1 MLASTRRL
9 RMDQSRS
16 SDPLLPDPRRDLL
29 LLYAAR
35 AARNF
40 GDGFAVIV
48 LPAYLSA
55 IGYTPGEIGLVAT
68 AALSGAALLTLSVGW
83 LAPRFDLRGLLIAGA
98 FLMAATGLAMSNA
111 QHLAL
116 IMVVAFIGTMNMATG
131 DLGVLVPIEHA
142 MLAREATDD
151 TRTSVFARYSLIGAF
166 ASAAGALAAATPD
179 LLRHAGLAEVPALQ
193 AMLYLY
199 AALGLAG
206 AVCYRFLPRARPDPD
221 APKQAPPAHVP
232 AKWFP
237 VRRKEHAPIALG
249 PSRGIVYKLAALFS
263 VDAFAGGFTVQ
274 SLMALWLLERF
285 GMSLAAASVFFFWSS
300 VLAALSFPAA
310 ARLAARFGLVNTMVF
325 THIPSSICLIVAAF
339 VPNLYAVLAL
349 LLVRSALSQMD
360 VPTRTSYVMAV
371 VTPAERPAAA
381 SVTAVPR
388 SLAASVS
395 PAFAG
400 VLYGLPFSA
409 LPLVLCGALKIAYDV
424 ALLVSFRHIKPP
436 EEQQAVARS

>member
-1 MLASTRRL
+1 MT
-9 RMDQSRS
+9 DV
-16 SDPLLPDPRRDLL
+16 PNPRRDLF
-29 LLYAAR
+29 LLYVAR

-48 LPAYLSA
+48 LPAYLAA
-55 IGYTPGEIGLVAT
+55 IGFESQEIGLVAT
-68 AALSGAALLTLSVGW
+68 AALSGAALLTLTVGY
-83 LAPRFDLRGLLIAGA
+83 LAPRFDLRSLLIAGA
-98 FLMAATGLAMSNA
+98 VLMTATGLAMPNA
-111 QHLAL
+111 RHLLL
-116 IMVVAFIGTMNMATG
+116 IMLVAFIGTMNMATG
-131 DLGVLVPIEHA
+131 DIGVLVPIEHA
-142 MLAREATDD
+142 MLAREAADQER
-151 TRTSVFARYSLIGAF
+151 TRVFARYSLIGTF

-179 LLRHAGLAEVPALQ
+179 LLRLAGLGELLALQ
-193 AMLYLY
+193 SMLYLY

-206 AVCYRFLPRARPDPD
+206 AVCYRFLPRARPDPN
-221 APKQAPPAHVP
+221 APREAPPPHVP

-237 VRRKEHAPIALG
+237 VRRKEHAPSGLG

-263 VDAFAGGFTVQ
+263 IDAFAGGFAVQ
-274 SLMALWLLERF
+274 SLVALWLLERF

-300 VLAALSFPAA
+300 VLSALSFPAA

-339 VPNLYAVLAL
+339 VPNLYGVLAL

-371 VTPAERPAAA
+371 VTPPERPAAA

-388 SLAASVS
+388 SLASSIS

-400 VLYGLPFSA
+400 YLFALPFSGLPFI
-409 LPLVLCGALKIAYDV
+409 LCGALKIAYDV
-424 ALLVSFRHIKPP
+424 ALLISFRHIKPP
-436 EEQQAVARS
+436 EERARAERRAAAASN

>member
-1 MLASTRRL
+1 MT
-9 RMDQSRS
+9 D
-16 SDPLLPDPRRDLL
+16 LPNPRRDLL
-29 LLYAAR
+29 LLYIAR

-55 IGYTPGEIGLVAT
+55 IGYEPAQIGFVAT
-68 AALSGAALLTLSVGW
+68 AALSGAALLTLTVGY
-83 LAPRFDLRGLLIAGA
+83 LAPRFDLRSLLIAGA
-98 FLMAATGLAMSNA
+98 ILMTATGIAMPNT

-116 IMVVAFIGTMNMATG
+116 IMVVAFVGTMNMATG
-131 DLGVLVPIEHA
+131 DIGVLVPIEHA

-151 TRTSVFARYSLIGAF
+151 TRTKVFARYSLIGTF
-166 ASAAGALAAATPD
+166 ASAAGALSAATPD
-179 LLRHAGLAEVPALQ
+179 FLRLAGLGEVAALQ

-206 AVCYRFLPRARPDPD
+206 AVCYRFLPRAKPDPN
-221 APKQAPPAHVP
+221 APRQAP
-232 AKWFP
+232 
-237 VRRKEHAPIALG
+237 LG
-249 PSRGIVYKLAALFS
+249 PSRGIVYRLAALFS
-263 VDAFAGGFTVQ
+263 IDAFAGGFAVQ
-274 SLMALWLLERF
+274 SLVALWLLERF
-285 GMSLAAASVFFFWSS
+285 GMSLSAASVFFFWSS

-310 ARLAARFGLVNTMVF
+310 ARLASRFGLVNTMVF

-339 VPNLYAVLAL
+339 VPNLYGVLAL

-388 SLAASVS
+388 SLASSVS

-400 VLYGLPFSA
+400 VLYGLPFSG
-409 LPLVLCGALKIAYDV
+409 LPFILCGGLKIAYDI
-424 ALLVSFRHIKPP
+424 ALLTSFRHIKPP
-436 EEQQAVARS
+436 EERARAAVVVSN

>member
-1 MLASTRRL
+1 MN
-9 RMDQSRS
+9 D
-16 SDPLLPDPRRDLL
+16 LPNPRRDLL
-29 LLYAAR
+29 LLYVAR

-55 IGYTPGEIGLVAT
+55 IGYAPAQVGFVAT
-68 AALSGAALLTLSVGW
+68 AALSGAALLTLTVGW
-83 LAPRFDLRGLLIAGA
+83 LAPRFDLRSLLIAGA
-98 FLMAATGLAMSNA
+98 FLMTATGLAMPNA
-111 QHLAL
+111 QHLLL

-151 TRTSVFARYSLIGAF
+151 TRTKVFARYSLIGTF
-166 ASAAGALAAATPD
+166 ASAAGALSAATPD
-179 LLRHAGLAEVPALQ
+179 LLRHAGVAEVPALQ

-206 AVCYRFLPRARPDPD
+206 AVCYRFLPRAKPDPT
-221 APKQAPPAHVP
+221 APKQAP
-232 AKWFP
+232 
-237 VRRKEHAPIALG
+237 LG

-263 VDAFAGGFTVQ
+263 IDAFAGGFAVQ
-274 SLMALWLLERF
+274 SLVALWLLERF

-300 VLAALSFPAA
+300 VLSALSFPAA
-310 ARLAARFGLVNTMVF
+310 ARLATRFGLVNTMVF

-339 VPNLYAVLAL
+339 VPNLYGVLAL

-388 SLAASVS
+388 SLASSIS

-400 VLYGLPFSA
+400 VLYGLPFSG

-436 EEQQAVARS
+436 EEQARPARPAVAVSN

>member
-1 MLASTRRL
+1 MN
-9 RMDQSRS
+9 DV
-16 SDPLLPDPRRDLL
+16 PNPRRDLL
-29 LLYAAR
+29 LLYVAR

-48 LPAYLSA
+48 LPVYLAA
-55 IGYTPGEIGLVAT
+55 IGFESREIGFVAT
-68 AALSGAALLTLSVGW
+68 AALAGAALLTLTVGW
-83 LAPRFDLRGLLIAGA
+83 LAPRFDLRSLLIAGA
-98 FLMAATGLAMSNA
+98 LLMAATGLAMPNA
-111 QHLAL
+111 QHLLL
-116 IMVVAFIGTMNMATG
+116 IMVVAFVGTMNMATG
-131 DLGVLVPIEHA
+131 DIGVLVPIEHA
-142 MLAREATDD
+142 MLAREAADQE
-151 TRTSVFARYSLIGAF
+151 RTKVFARYSLIGTF

-179 LLRHAGLAEVPALQ
+179 LLRHLGLGEVAALQ

-206 AVCYRFLPRARPDPD
+206 AACYRFLPRAKPDPN
-221 APKQAPPAHVP
+221 APKQPP
-232 AKWFP
+232 
-237 VRRKEHAPIALG
+237 LG

-263 VDAFAGGFTVQ
+263 IDGFAGGFTVQ

-325 THIPSSICLIVAAF
+325 THIPSSVCLIVAAF
-339 VPNLYAVLAL
+339 VPNLYGVLAL

-388 SLAASVS
+388 SLAASIS

-400 VLYGLPFSA
+400 YLFGLPFSG
-409 LPLVLCGALKIAYDV
+409 LPFVLCGALKIAYDV
-424 ALLVSFRHIKPP
+424 ALLMSFRHIKPP
-436 EEQQAVARS
+436 EERAKAAQTVAASN